1 MTSMMFRKC
10 LAVAVVALA
19 AVSKTE
25 ASGVESRFAG
35 SWSGSW
41 SIAERG
47 IGGTFAWTISVAGQI
62 TGRFEEATP
71 GRGGAM
77 VGHVGAD
84 GKLMFLGKVPSD
96 TPGNG
101 ENGYPYQGTAV
112 IDGDGKLVVSAAGR
126 DSARYSLVAILE
138 KN

>member
-1 MTSMMFRKC
+1 MKSMMLRKC
-10 LAVAVVALA
+10 LTAAVALA
-19 AVSKTE
+19 ALSTAGAAPSVS
-25 ASGVESRFAG
+25 SFAG
-35 SWSGSW
+35 SWSGTW

-47 IGGTFAWTISVAGQI
+47 IGGTFAWTISDAGQI
-62 TGRFEEATP
+62 TGRFEETTP

-101 ENGYPYQGTAV
+101 ENGYPYQGTAA
-112 IDGDGKLVVSAAGR
+112 IDGDGRLVVSAAGR